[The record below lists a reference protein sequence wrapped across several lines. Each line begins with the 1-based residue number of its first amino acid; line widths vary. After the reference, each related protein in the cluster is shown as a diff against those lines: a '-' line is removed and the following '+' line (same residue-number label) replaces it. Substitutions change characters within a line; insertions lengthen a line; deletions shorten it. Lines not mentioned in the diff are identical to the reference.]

1 MWSGKGGGRRVRQNA
16 RASGRAQVLQVAG
29 DYITNAPHPPAA
41 PRRSLARGVEI
52 ALGICAVAALPLGN
66 LLGLPLGWS
75 VLAALM
81 PAGAGLAVAR
91 SARMGADHAR
101 ESDYWMSALAAE
113 VTATETAQRAQLTG
127 EGAHRINLSYR
138 VVRAGRDDASAAGA
152 NGRLTGVLTLYRALS
167 PQRLVITGAAGSG
180 KTAVATEL
188 LLGLLDADSD
198 GPVPVRIS
206 LTSWDT
212 TTPFEEWLAQEVS
225 SQLPPKVLSLRTARG
240 LVTRRRVLPV
250 LDGLDEMD
258 TGFAAPPRPRA
269 AMAVEAINLYQDA
282 RGLAAL
288 VLTCRSDAYAEL
300 AAAGIR
306 IRGAAHLTLDSLTL
320 GQARVYL
327 KSRGADL
334 RRWEPLLRL
343 RRRPE
348 SEPPLFS
355 VLSTPWLLNL
365 ALTAYEERDPRS
377 LAHRRD
383 PSELLRFS
391 DANALRNH
399 LLALYVPALTRQHPS
414 APDRYDARDVHR
426 WLSVLSRHLHGPT
439 AGEQNGHRSDILLH
453 ELWPSA
459 GQRLVRCADL
469 ILTTSHAA
477 VAVWLYFRAFGDQM
491 IPYSTTFALLVLTT
505 WLLVRSARNGSP
517 APTVPPKIRGQSPVT
532 RRMSRREFASGA
544 MLGVGLGFPYFS
556 WRYAGYE
563 YGLLVSVVGA
573 AWWGVMFGAFGVW
586 AWSKEQQESEGQRRL
601 TDPWKPLVFETMLV
615 VAGSMLALLALVLFG
630 GVVAAFVI
638 VLCQLGSCVGRRFL
652 VFLFCARARRRLPV
666 ELVVFLRWARAGGM
680 LRQSGVAYRFRH
692 QELQEWLARHPLP
705 PNKGA

>member
-1 MWSGKGGGRRVRQNA
+1 M
-16 RASGRAQVLQVAG
+16 AG
-29 DYITNAPHPPAA
+29 DYVTNAPHPLAE
-41 PRRSLARGVEI
+41 PRRSLAYGVEV
-52 ALGICAVAALPLGN
+52 ALGICAVAALPLGS

-81 PAGAGLAVAR
+81 PAGAGLAVAL
-91 SARMGADHAR
+91 SARRRVDHTD
-101 ESDYWMSALAAE
+101 EPDYWVSALAAE
-113 VTATETAQRAQLTG
+113 VTAVETAQRVQLTG

-138 VVRAGRDDASAAGA
+138 VVRAGRDDASAVGA
-152 NGRLTGVLTLYRALS
+152 NGRLAGVLTLYRALS
-167 PQRLVITGAAGSG
+167 PQRLVITGVAGSG

-188 LLGLLDADSD
+188 LLGLVDADPD

-212 TTPFEEWLAQEVS
+212 TTPFEEWLAQEVR
-225 SQLPPKVLSLRTARG
+225 SQLPPKVLSLRTAHR
-240 LVTRRRVLPV
+240 LVTRRHVLPV

-258 TGFAAPPRPRA
+258 TGFAAPLRPRA

-288 VLTCRSDAYAEL
+288 IVTCRSDAYAEL

-306 IRGAAHLTLDSLTL
+306 VRGAAHITLESLTL

-343 RRRPE
+343 RRRTE

-365 ALTAYEERDPRS
+365 ALTAYEERDSRT
-377 LAHRRD
+377 LAHSRD

-391 DANALRNH
+391 DANALRDH
-399 LLALYVPALTRQHPS
+399 LLSLYIPALTRQHPS

-426 WLSVLSRHLHGPT
+426 WLSVLSLHLHGPT
-439 AGEQNGHRSDILLH
+439 SGGQDGHRSGILLH

-459 GQRLVRCADL
+459 GQRLVRSIDL
-469 ILTTSHAA
+469 ILTASHAA
-477 VAVWLYFRAFGDQM
+477 VAIWLYFRAFGDQM
-491 IPYSTTFALLVLTT
+491 IPYSTTFALLVLTLL
-505 WLLVRSARNGSP
+505 LLVRSARNGSP
-517 APTVPPKIRGQSPVT
+517 APLVPPKIRSWPLAT
-532 RRMSRREFASGA
+532 RRMSRKVFAKGA
-544 MLGVGLGFPYFS
+544 TLGASLGFAYLS
-556 WRYAGYE
+556 WKYAADE
-563 YGLLVSVVGA
+563 YGLLISVVGA
-573 AWWGVMFGAFGVW
+573 AWWGVTFGAVGVW
-586 AWSKEQQESEGQRRL
+586 AWGKERQESEGQRRL
-601 TDPWKPLVFETMLV
+601 TDPWKPLVFETVLV
-615 VAGSMLALLALVLFG
+615 LAASMLASLALVLFG
-630 GVVAAFVI
+630 GVTAAFFI

-652 VFLFCARARRRLPV
+652 VFLFCAWARRLLPAEV
-666 ELVVFLRWARAGGM
+666 VVFLRWARAGGM

-692 QELQEWLARHPLP
+692 QELQEWLARYPLP